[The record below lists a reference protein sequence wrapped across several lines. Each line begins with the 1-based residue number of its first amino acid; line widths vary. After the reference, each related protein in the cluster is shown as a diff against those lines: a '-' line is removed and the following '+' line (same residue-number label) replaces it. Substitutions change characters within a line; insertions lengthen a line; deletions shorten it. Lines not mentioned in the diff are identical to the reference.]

1 MTNLALKEELATL
14 DREDVSFGLGFCL
27 FCPTTD
33 NLSFRL
39 SNVNPCVFF
48 FFLLGCIY
56 HMRQARSSVSD

>member
-48 FFLLGCIY
+48 FFPSRMHLSHEASQVIC
-56 HMRQARSSVSD
+56 V